1 MTGFEAVEYLHS
13 FPRMGSGA
21 SLTRMQ
27 ALMARLGN
35 PEAGLKCVHIA
46 GTNGKGTVATLT
58 ASILRQA
65 GYKTG
70 LTISPTCWN
79 SASASRSTAR

>member
-35 PEAGLKCVHIA
+35 P
-46 GTNGKGTVATLT
+46 
-58 ASILRQA
+58 
-65 GYKTG
+65 
-70 LTISPTCWN
+70 
-79 SASASRSTAR
+79 